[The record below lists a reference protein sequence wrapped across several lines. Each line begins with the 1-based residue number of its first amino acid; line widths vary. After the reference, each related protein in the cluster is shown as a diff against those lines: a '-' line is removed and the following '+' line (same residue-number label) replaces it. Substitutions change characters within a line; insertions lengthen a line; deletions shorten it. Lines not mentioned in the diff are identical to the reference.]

1 MDRWDVLI
9 IAVATYVAITALV
22 RLMVRR
28 RDELVAQVRQQIT
41 ELQKKKKKAAKQA
54 AAKDAAKAA

>member
-9 IAVATYVAITALV
+9 IAVAAYVAVTTLV

-28 RDELVAQVRQQIT
+28 RNELIAQVRQQIT
-41 ELQKKKKKAAKQA
+41 DLQKKKKKAAKQA
-54 AAKDAAKAA
+54 AAKEAA

>member
-9 IAVATYVAITALV
+9 IAVAAYVAVTTLV

-28 RDELVAQVRQQIT
+28 RDELIAQVRQQIT
-41 ELQKKKKKAAKQA
+41 ELQKQKKKAAKQA
-54 AAKDAAKAA
+54 AANEAA